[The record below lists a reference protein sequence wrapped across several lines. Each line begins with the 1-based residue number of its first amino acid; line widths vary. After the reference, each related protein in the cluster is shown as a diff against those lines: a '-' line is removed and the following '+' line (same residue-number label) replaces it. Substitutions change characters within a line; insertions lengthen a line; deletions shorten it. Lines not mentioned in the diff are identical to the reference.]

1 MIYVAQIMNG
11 EVTVGISLL
20 GIEADT
26 FEKAKT
32 LLKNKVEGIAE
43 VDETEDNISFDIPQ
57 SAENLLKA
65 SVYMN
70 DKPLEIW

>member
-57 SAENLLKA
+57 SAEKLLKA